1 MTASPSITNYQIP
14 TGKVYFLDDDNTT
27 AGEVDLGNVVNFKIG
42 STVTKKD
49 HFRSYGGQRTKDKT
63 VVTAVDATVTFV
75 LDEITKEAVG
85 MFALGT
91 VATVANTDGS
101 FEVEGL
107 TRSNFT
113 GVLHVVGDNDIGP
126 QLDWIGR
133 VSFSPSGDFFFI
145 QDNDNWNQ
153 ITITAD
159 VSDDVTYGF
168 GKWTVRATGAGL

>member
-1 MTASPSITNYQIP
+1 MTAPPSVTNYQIP
-14 TGKVYFLDDDNTT
+14 TGKAYFTDSTNTT
-27 AGEVDLGNVVNFKIG
+27 AGEVDLGDVVDF
-42 STVTKKD
+42 TVTNETTIKD

-63 VVTAVDATVTFV
+63 VVTQVAATIKFV
-75 LDEITKEAVG
+75 LDEITPDAVG
-85 MFALGT
+85 LFSLGT
-91 VATVANTDGS
+91 VTVNTDGS
-101 FEVEGL
+101 HEVTGL

-153 ITITAD
+153 ININAD
-159 VSDDVTYGF
+159 VSDDETYGF
-168 GKWTVRATGAGL
+168 GIWTVRGTGEGLVA